1 MAPTR
6 MFPRSLFRF
15 LPRLLS
21 RFSSGLFPVIAA
33 ALLLGA
39 LPVAPASAQS
49 VLIPSS
55 PQIGASSFV
64 LMDPLSGRVIM
75 EENSH
80 ERLPPASLTKMMTA
94 YIVER
99 ELDEGRIS
107 MSDMVPIS
115 VKAWRTEGSRTFVQE
130 GTEVSVEDLLR
141 GVIIQSGNDSSVA
154 LAEFIA
160 GSEGAFVD
168 IMNQQAELLGMNETS
183 FANATG
189 LPAQDHFSTANDLAL
204 LAKAIINDYPENYP
218 LYAEKHFTFNNI
230 RQPNRNS
237 LLWRD
242 DSVDGLKTGHTE
254 EAGYCLV
261 ASAKRNDTRF
271 IAVVMGA
278 NSTSARAQEVQ
289 KMLNYGFRYFQTERL
304 FRTGQE
310 LLEAKVWGGENDQ
323 LSVGILDDVHVTIPR
338 GSRDSLESVI
348 ELDTVIKA
356 PVAVGDELGR
366 VKVTLDGETVVDQP
380 VLALSDVP
388 EGGFFKRI
396 WDAIKLFFV
405 QLFE

>member
-1 MAPTR
+1 MLCKSCPG
-6 MFPRSLFRF
+6 LFR
-15 LPRLLS
+15 LMITS
-21 RFSSGLFPVIAA
+21 
-33 ALLLGA
+33 LLLGLFA
-39 LPVAPASAQS
+39 AGTVSAQS
-49 VLIPSS
+49 VLIPSP
-55 PQIGASSFV
+55 PQIAASSFI
-64 LMDPLSGRVIM
+64 LMDPASGRVIM
-75 EENSH
+75 EDNSR

-141 GVIIQSGNDSSVA
+141 GVIIQSGNDASVA
-154 LAEFIA
+154 LAEFVA
-160 GSEGAFVD
+160 GSEDAFVD
-168 IMNQQAELLGMNETS
+168 IMNQQAEILGMNDTN
-183 FANATG
+183 FATATG
-189 LPAQDHFSTANDLAL
+189 LPAPDQFSTARDLAI
-204 LAKAIINDYPENYP
+204 LARAIINDYPENYP

-242 DSVDGLKTGHTE
+242 DSVDGLKTGHTQ

-261 ASAKRNDTRF
+261 ASARRNDTRL
-271 IAVVMGA
+271 IAAVMGA
-278 NSTSARAQEVQ
+278 SSTTVRAQEIQ
-289 KMLNYGFRYFQTERL
+289 KMLNYGFRYYQTERL
-304 FRTGQE
+304 FSTGQE
-310 LLEAKVWGGENDQ
+310 LMQARVWSGTTDQ
-323 LSVGILDDVHVTIPR
+323 LSLGTLEDVYVTIPR

-356 PVAVGDELGR
+356 PVSVGDELGR
-366 VKVTLDGETVVDQP
+366 VKVTLEGETVVDQP

-396 WDAIKLFFV
+396 WDAIKLFFF
-405 QLFE
+405 QFFE